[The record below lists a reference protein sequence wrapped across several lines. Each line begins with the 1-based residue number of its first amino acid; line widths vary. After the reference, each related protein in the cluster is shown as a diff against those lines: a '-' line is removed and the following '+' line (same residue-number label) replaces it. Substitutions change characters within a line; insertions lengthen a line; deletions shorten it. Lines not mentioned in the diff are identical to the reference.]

1 MRKHEFY
8 DNVYYV
14 GIPVI
19 VDPYDFKAIEMRTY
33 KDTLENV
40 VKRNPYNTIYVY
52 SVDEYQGLIRYA
64 LGRYVNINE
73 PPKVET
79 QKVVTE
85 NRNYKYLL
93 IK

>member
-14 GIPVI
+14 GTPVI
-19 VDPYDFKAIEMRTY
+19 VDPYDFKAIELRTY
-33 KDTLENV
+33 RDTLENV
-40 VKRNPYNTIYVY
+40 VKRNPYNTIYVD

-64 LGRYVNINE
+64 LGRYVNRNE
-73 PPKVET
+73 SPKVET